1 MSNAFFYDLLSSIAE
16 RGRSVLK
23 IKPWPKDGEN
33 RADLLVET
41 CRALVAGRG
50 EASGVALAAEILR
63 RYRALDP
70 SDHAAFFRALADEF
84 GPDRERVMTAI
95 ANFGPT
101 PTRPRR
107 AISTTP
113 PSRAAMTCS
122 GGSIARRAAPRRWS
136 RCAPT
141 CWR

>member
-33 RADLLVET
+33 RAESLVET

-84 GPDRERVMTAI
+84 GPDRERVHDGDRQ
-95 ANFGPT
+95 F
-101 PTRPRR
+101 RR
-107 AISTTP
+107 RRRRGRGERYP
-113 PSRAAMTCS
+113 LRL
-122 GGSIARRAAPRRWS
+122 RAAP
-136 RCAPT
+136 P
-141 CWR
+141 